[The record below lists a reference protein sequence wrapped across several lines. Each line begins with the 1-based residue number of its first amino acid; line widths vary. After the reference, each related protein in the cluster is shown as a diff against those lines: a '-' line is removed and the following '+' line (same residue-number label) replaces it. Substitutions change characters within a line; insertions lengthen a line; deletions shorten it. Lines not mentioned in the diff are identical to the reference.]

1 MLCLDI
7 KTFLLDDILWKV
19 DRSTMHSGLEARDP
33 LLDYRLV
40 EYSLN
45 IPGNLKFKGSS
56 LKYLLKE
63 LAYKKFPKSL
73 IDRPKKGF
81 DVSIVTITLKLL
93 DNKNNSLLNKEIIQS
108 QNLFNYEEIIVLK
121 NEIINKNY
129 QNIGLMWL
137 FLVFQIWYL
146 RFMDMKI

>member
-1 MLCLDI
+1 MATYKLLKTDVRSPLNFAYFMLSWPFQDQVS
-7 KTFLLDDILWKV
+7 TYAYILWN
-19 DRSTMHSGLEARDP
+19 
-33 LLDYRLV
+33 LDA
-40 EYSLN
+40 
-45 IPGNLKFKGSS
+45 

-81 DVSIVTITLKLL
+81 DVSIITITLKLL
-93 DNKNNSLLNKEIIQS
+93 DNKSNSLLNKEIIQN

-129 QNIGLMWL
+129 KNIGLMWL
-137 FLVFQIWYL
+137 FLIFQIWYL
-146 RFMDMKI
+146 RFMNMKIQ